1 MVQVINW
8 VHTATAGLLPCS
20 TKEMDFMDNIFLREK
35 MLLGDE
41 AFSKICNAH
50 VIVFGLGGVGSWAA
64 EALVRSGIG
73 QITLVD
79 HDKVSESNINRQLCA
94 LHSTVGMY
102 KAEALSF
109 RLHDINPNCKIN
121 TINRRYT
128 PEVREEFFNKNYD
141 YIVDAIDIVTC
152 KLDLIETA
160 INRNIPIISAMGTGD
175 KLDATQFTVCDIS
188 KTYNCPLAKVMRKE
202 LRARGISHH
211 RVVFSPEEKTLSQQV
226 DTPPEGRR
234 HVPGSV
240 VWVPATAGM
249 ILAGE
254 VITNIIK

>member
-1 MVQVINW
+1 
-8 VHTATAGLLPCS
+8 
-20 TKEMDFMDNIFLREK
+20 MDTIFLREK

-41 AFSKICNAH
+41 ALTKIHNAH

-64 EALVRSGIG
+64 EVLVRSGVG
-73 QITLVD
+73 EITLVD
-79 HDKVSESNINRQLCA
+79 HDRVSESNINRQLCA

-109 RLHDINPNCKIN
+109 RLHDINPNCKIHTRN
-121 TINRRYT
+121 ERYT
-128 PEVREEFFNKNYD
+128 REMREEFFNIKYD
-141 YIVDAIDIVTC
+141 YIIDAIDIVTC

-160 INRNIPIISAMGTGD
+160 INRDVPIISAMGTGD
-175 KLDATQFTVCDIS
+175 KLDATQLTVCDIS

-202 LRARGISHH
+202 LRARGINHH
-211 RVVFSPEEKTLSQQV
+211 KVVFSPEDKTLSEQI

-240 VWVPATAGM
+240 VWVPATCGIIMAS
-249 ILAGE
+249 E
-254 VITNIIK
+254 VIMDITKS